1 MLAADRGPGSA
12 GHGREAG
19 VGGKVSRGGEG
30 LRSDLGEEPGCG
42 PDADSG
48 HARQDRLK
56 RVSVDDL
63 LDLDGDLVTL
73 PSQRLELLC
82 EPGEHQ
88 RGGVGAGHHDGLLAE
103 RGHDLCRPDTT
114 FAGRVLQQPVP

>member
-1 MLAADRGPGSA
+1 M
-12 GHGREAG
+12 
-19 VGGKVSRGGEG
+19 
-30 LRSDLGEEPGCG
+30 
-42 PDADSG
+42 
-48 HARQDRLK
+48 
-56 RVSVDDL
+56 SVDDL
-63 LDLDGDLVTL
+63 LDLDGDLITL

-114 FAGRVLQQPVP
+114 FAGRVLQQRIRSRFSPAVFIAAGGKLVALQQVQDRGVIQPRPEHAFQRRGGFG